1 MAIDYPELT
10 GKRLRLIPLRPEH
23 ASELYQA
30 GRDASLWTYIP
41 CRMQSENDFQIWID
55 QSLSLRDS
63 QGDRPYALSLA
74 DSGALVGST
83 RFYDLSLPHRRTE
96 IGWTWISRPWQ
107 RSFVNTEAKFLLLR
121 EAFEGLGLQ
130 RVALRTDGRNL
141 QSQAAI
147 ERLGAKRE
155 GIWRKHL
162 ILPDGFTRD
171 TVYYSILDS
180 EWPEVKA
187 RLENR
192 LAIS

>member
-1 MAIDYPELT
+1 MTTSYPELR
-10 GKRLRLIPLRPEH
+10 GARVHLLPLRREH
-23 ASELYQA
+23 ASELYQV
-30 GRDASLWTYIP
+30 GRDPAIWTYMP
-41 CRMQSENDFQIWID
+41 QRMQSEEDFQIWIE
-55 QSLSLRDS
+55 QSLARRDS
-63 QGDRPYALSLA
+63 LGDRPYALALA
-74 DSGALVGST
+74 DTGALIGST
-83 RFYDLSLPHRRTE
+83 RFYDLSLAHRHTE
-96 IGWTWISRPWQ
+96 IGWTWIARPWQ
-107 RSFVNTEAKFLLLR
+107 RSFVNTEAKLLLLR
-121 EAFEGLGLQ
+121 EAFETLGLQ

-187 RLENR
+187 NLSKRL
-192 LAIS
+192 S